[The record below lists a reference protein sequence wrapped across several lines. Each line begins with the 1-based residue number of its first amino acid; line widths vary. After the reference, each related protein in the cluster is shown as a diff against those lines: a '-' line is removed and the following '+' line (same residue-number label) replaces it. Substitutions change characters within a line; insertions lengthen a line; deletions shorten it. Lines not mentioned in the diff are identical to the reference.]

1 MYAAGMAAGQDGARE
16 RLIESTRQ
24 LLWDRGYVGTSPT
37 AIWRASGVG
46 QGSMY
51 HHFQGKP
58 DLVLAAEQRAAE
70 AMQQQIRESFA
81 ADGTAYERISAYLLR
96 ERDALR
102 GCPVGRLIAD
112 PEIAADER
120 LREPV
125 RETFAVLHACL
136 TSAIEEGKAS
146 GEFDAGLDADQTASA
161 LSAVIQGGYALA
173 RAEASAEPFDQAIQG
188 ALILLRMS
196 MPASR

>member
-1 MYAAGMAAGQDGARE
+1 MGERQAGARE

-24 LLWDRGYVGTSPT
+24 LLWDRGYGGTSPT
-37 AIWRASGVG
+37 AIWRVSGVG

-58 DLVLAAEQRAAE
+58 DLVLAAERRAAE
-70 AMQQQIRESFA
+70 EMQQQVRESFA
-81 ADGTAYERISAYLLR
+81 ADATAYARISAYLLR

-102 GCPVGRLIAD
+102 GCPIGRLIAD

-125 RETFAVLHACL
+125 RETFAVLHECL
-136 TSAIEEGKAS
+136 TSVIEEGKAC
-146 GEFDAGLDADQTASA
+146 GEFGPGLDAEQTASA

-173 RAEASAEPFDQAIQG
+173 RAEASTAPFDQAIQG
-188 ALILLRMS
+188 ALALLRMS
-196 MPASR
+196 MPAGQ

>member
-1 MYAAGMAAGQDGARE
+1 MAARQDDARE
-16 RLIESTRQ
+16 RLIEGTRE

-58 DLVLAAEQRAAE
+58 DLALAAERRAAE
-70 AMQQQIRESFA
+70 AVQQQVRETFA
-81 ADGTAYERISAYLLR
+81 REGSAYERISAYLLR
-96 ERDALR
+96 ERDKLR
-102 GCPVGRLIAD
+102 GCPIGRLVAD
-112 PEIAADER
+112 PEIAADEQ

-136 TSAIEEGKAS
+136 VTAIEEGQAA
-146 GEFDAGLDADQTASA
+146 GEFDAAMDAEQTASA
-161 LSAVIQGGYALA
+161 LSAVIQGGYTLA
-173 RAEASAEPFDQAIQG
+173 RAEASPGPFDSAIQG
-188 ALILLRMS
+188 ALALLRAS
-196 MPASR
+196 MHGTR

>member
-1 MYAAGMAAGQDGARE
+1 MAERQDGARE

-24 LLWDRGYVGTSPT
+24 LLWDRGYVGISPT

-70 AMQQQIRESFA
+70 AMQQQVRESFA
-81 ADGTAYERISAYLLR
+81 REGTAYERISAYLLR

-102 GCPVGRLIAD
+102 GCAIGRLIAD
-112 PEIAADER
+112 PEIAADDR

-136 TSAIEEGKAS
+136 ASVIEEGRAS
-146 GEFDAGLDADQTASA
+146 GEFDAGLDAGQAASA

-173 RAEASAEPFDQAIQG
+173 RAEASAGPFDQAVQG
-188 ALILLRMS
+188 ALALLRMS
-196 MPASR
+196 MPASP

>member
-1 MYAAGMAAGQDGARE
+1 
-16 RLIESTRQ
+16 
-24 LLWDRGYVGTSPT
+24 
-37 AIWRASGVG
+37 
-46 QGSMY
+46 MY

-70 AMQQQIRESFA
+70 EMQQQIRESFA
-81 ADGTAYERISAYLLR
+81 SGGTAYDRVSAYLLR

-125 RETFAVLHACL
+125 RETFAVLRECL
-136 TSAIEEGKAS
+136 ASVIEEGQSA
-146 GEFDAGLDADQTASA
+146 GEFAAGLDAGETASA

-173 RAEASAEPFDQAIQG
+173 RAEASAVPFDQAIQG
-188 ALILLRMS
+188 ALALLRLS
-196 MPASR
+196 MPADR